1 MDPTQIAAIIYA
13 VICLTYGGKIMAPEP
28 QLNMPPPVT
37 SEIHVVLE
45 SGAVVKGEKVQREI
59 VREIVIKQD
68 PAPEPA
74 KPKPSLV
81 GPAFLT
87 VLAILVFGGAK

>member
-1 MDPTQIAAIIYA
+1 MNPSQIAAIIYA
-13 VICLTYGGKIMAPEP
+13 VICLTYGGKIMTPEP
-28 QLNMPPPVT
+28 QLNMPPPKM
-37 SEIHVVLE
+37 SEIHITLE
-45 SGAVVKGEKVQREI
+45 SGTAVEGVQKET

-68 PAPEPA
+68 PAPEPE

-87 VLAILVFGGAK
+87 VIAILVFGNGG